1 MTIMKDF
8 SLDPCLF
15 AHAYRDGAAVVPTPF
30 ALATFTSWIDAEF
43 KAIPCAVRFWTGDVS
58 LTECKAAFTQ
68 FGVLNVSIA
77 NNTHP
82 FLTPEQNAK
91 FRAIHDWHHIETGAD
106 DSLNGEH
113 TTYCHAASV
122 APHSIGW
129 ILFSE
134 IVLQAAAAIHFGE
147 FQAQKLV
154 KVGGF

>member
-1 MTIMKDF
+1 MDDF
-8 SLDPCLF
+8 RLDPYVF
-15 AHAYRDGAAVVPTPF
+15 ARAYRDGAAITPTSF
-30 ALATFTSWIDAEF
+30 ELASFKTWVDVEF
-43 KAIPCAVRFWTGDVS
+43 KAIPCSVRFWTGDIS
-58 LTECKAAFTQ
+58 LAECKVAFSQ
-68 FGVLNVSIA
+68 FGVLNVSTS

-82 FLTPEQNAK
+82 FLTPAQNAR

-113 TTYCHAASV
+113 TTYCHAASI

-129 ILFSE
+129 MLFSE
-134 IVLQAAAAIHFGE
+134 IVLQAAAAIHFGD